1 MSILLSLKLN
11 ERVFQTTEKI
21 LKKAGKSRNAYIN
34 EAVDFFN
41 RIQRRKGLAGT
52 LRSESERVSKES
64 MAVLKAFE
72 AMEDELP

>member
-11 ERVFQTTEKI
+11 ERIFQTTERI
-21 LKKAGKSRNAYIN
+21 LKKAGKSRNSYLN

-41 RIQRRKGLAGT
+41 RIQKRKDLAGI
-52 LRSESERVSKES
+52 LKSESERVSSENL
-64 MAVLKAFE
+64 AVLRVFE